1 MLNKVDLKKGL
12 STEEV
17 AKQKELGLQ
26 NNYEENV
33 AKSTKDIIFD
43 NVMTLFNFLNFAIA
57 VCLLFVGAYSNLAFL
72 AIIIV
77 NMSIGIFQ
85 EIHAR
90 NLVQKLS
97 IVAKE
102 NVHVV
107 RNGVQQEIDT
117 KELVME
123 DIVIISAGEQVPS
136 DMEVIDGKVE
146 ANEALLTGESDL
158 IEKEIGD
165 TLLSGSFIVSG
176 QVYARVIHVGAEN
189 YAVKITQ
196 EAKVHKPI
204 QSELVN
210 SIRKVSKFTSW
221 VIIPLGIILFV
232 EAFWLRDAGIKTSV
246 VASAAALL
254 GMLPKG
260 LVLLISIALTTG
272 VIKLAKKRILV
283 QDMYSIETL
292 AHVDTLCLDKTGTIT
307 EGKMKVQKAIILHDK
322 YEELFPQIIGSY
334 LSESTDN
341 NITMQAI
348 RDHYEVSN
356 RFGAKEVLAFSSERK
371 WGAIE
376 FPEIGTVYLGAPERL
391 VDDSRLPEA
400 VFTAQENGYRVLM
413 LAIAEQQPLN
423 ETKMPYLEPLAIL
436 EIDDPI
442 RQNAKETLAYLKEEG
457 IDLKVIS
464 GDNPVTV
471 SNIARRAGLPGY
483 ESYIDLSTKTTEAEV
498 REAVQQYTVFG
509 RVSPQQKRTIVR
521 ELKDTEHVVAMTGDG
536 VNDVLAL
543 READCSIAMAE
554 GDGATRQISNL
565 VLLDSDFT
573 TLPDVLFEGRRVVN
587 NVTRVSSVFFIKTI
601 YSFILS
607 IICALT
613 AIAFPFIPIQVTLI
627 DLAIEG
633 YPAFFLSFEGD
644 KRKVVGKFLPT
655 ALKNASV
662 NALLVVANII
672 AVYLIGQNQGFS
684 SLDTTTLMYYL
695 LVGISCMAVV
705 RACLPLNPLRIFLVF
720 STIIG
725 IYVAAML
732 FHNILEIGFLTSQT
746 MGLFFIMMA
755 INIVVRVTIGFV
767 QMKRAGKTIKDL

>member
-123 DIVIISAGEQVPS
+123 DIVVISAGEQVPS

-176 QVYARVIHVGAEN
+176 QAYARVIHVGAEN

-442 RQNAKETLAYLKEEG
+442 RQNAKETLAYLKKEG

>member
-77 NMSIGIFQ
+77 NMTIGIFQ

-176 QVYARVIHVGAEN
+176 QAYARVIHVGAEN

>member
-176 QVYARVIHVGAEN
+176 QAYARVIHVGAEN

-246 VASAAALL
+246 VASSAALL

-471 SNIARRAGLPGY
+471 SNIAHRAGLPGY

>member
-33 AKSTKDIIFD
+33 VKSTKDIIFD

-176 QVYARVIHVGAEN
+176 QAYARVIHVGAEN

-322 YEELFPQIIGSY
+322 YQELFPQIIGSY

-662 NALLVVANII
+662 NALLVVVNII

-746 MGLFFIMMA
+746 TGLFFIMMA
-755 INIVVRVTIGFV
+755 INIVVRVAIGFV

>member
-176 QVYARVIHVGAEN
+176 QAYARVIHVGAEN

-272 VIKLAKKRILV
+272 VIKLAKKRIIV

>member
-33 AKSTKDIIFD
+33 AKSTKNIIFD

-176 QVYARVIHVGAEN
+176 QAYARVIHVGAEN

-662 NALLVVANII
+662 NALLVVVNII

>member
-176 QVYARVIHVGAEN
+176 QAYARVIHVGAEN

-746 MGLFFIMMA
+746 TGLFFIMMA
-755 INIVVRVTIGFV
+755 INIVVRVAIGFV

>member
-176 QVYARVIHVGAEN
+176 QAYARVIHVGAEN

-705 RACLPLNPLRIFLVF
+705 RECLPLNPLRIFLVF

-755 INIVVRVTIGFV
+755 INIVVRVAIGFV

>member
-176 QVYARVIHVGAEN
+176 QAYARVIHIGAEN

-662 NALLVVANII
+662 NALLVVVNII

-755 INIVVRVTIGFV
+755 INIVVRVAIGFV

>member
-176 QVYARVIHVGAEN
+176 QAYARVIHVGAEN

-307 EGKMKVQKAIILHDK
+307 EGEMKVQKAIILHDK

-662 NALLVVANII
+662 NALLFVANII

-755 INIVVRVTIGFV
+755 INIVVRVAIGFV

>member
-176 QVYARVIHVGAEN
+176 QAYARVIHVGAEN

-423 ETKMPYLEPLAIL
+423 ETKTPYLEPLAIL

>member
-176 QVYARVIHVGAEN
+176 QAYARVIHVGAEN

-442 RQNAKETLAYLKEEG
+442 RQNAKETLAYLRNR
-457 IDLKVIS
+457 LK
-464 GDNPVTV
+464 
-471 SNIARRAGLPGY
+471 SN
-483 ESYIDLSTKTTEAEV
+483 
-498 REAVQQYTVFG
+498 FW
-509 RVSPQQKRTIVR
+509 
-521 ELKDTEHVVAMTGDG
+521 
-536 VNDVLAL
+536 
-543 READCSIAMAE
+543 
-554 GDGATRQISNL
+554 
-565 VLLDSDFT
+565 
-573 TLPDVLFEGRRVVN
+573 
-587 NVTRVSSVFFIKTI
+587 
-601 YSFILS
+601 
-607 IICALT
+607 
-613 AIAFPFIPIQVTLI
+613 
-627 DLAIEG
+627 
-633 YPAFFLSFEGD
+633 
-644 KRKVVGKFLPT
+644 
-655 ALKNASV
+655 
-662 NALLVVANII
+662 
-672 AVYLIGQNQGFS
+672 
-684 SLDTTTLMYYL
+684 
-695 LVGISCMAVV
+695 
-705 RACLPLNPLRIFLVF
+705 
-720 STIIG
+720 
-725 IYVAAML
+725 
-732 FHNILEIGFLTSQT
+732 
-746 MGLFFIMMA
+746 
-755 INIVVRVTIGFV
+755 
-767 QMKRAGKTIKDL
+767 

>member
-176 QVYARVIHVGAEN
+176 QAYARVIHVGAEN

-662 NALLVVANII
+662 NALLVVVNII

-746 MGLFFIMMA
+746 MGLFFIMTA

>member
-176 QVYARVIHVGAEN
+176 QAYARVIHVGAEN

-464 GDNPVTV
+464 GDNPATV

-662 NALLVVANII
+662 NALLVVVNII

>member
-176 QVYARVIHVGAEN
+176 QAYARVIHVGAEN

-471 SNIARRAGLPGY
+471 SNIARRAGLPSY

-662 NALLVVANII
+662 NALSVVANII

-755 INIVVRVTIGFV
+755 INIVVRVAIGFV

>member
-123 DIVIISAGEQVPS
+123 DIVVISAGEQVPS

-176 QVYARVIHVGAEN
+176 QAYARVIHVGAEN

-633 YPAFFLSFEGD
+633 YPAFFLSFEVD

-755 INIVVRVTIGFV
+755 INIVVRVAIGFV
-767 QMKRAGKTIKDL
+767 QMKRTGKTIKDL

>member
-176 QVYARVIHVGAEN
+176 QAYARIIHVGAEN

-607 IICALT
+607 IICAST